1 MEARPGTNRLN
12 FSQRTFAHLA
22 AGSFA
27 LGCLLLRVF
36 PPNQYGFYPR
46 CPVFEY
52 FHVYCPGCG
61 ATRALAALLH
71 GQFAAAL
78 HYNAFFV
85 ILLPMLLAYF
95 GFSYIRLLRGSAIP
109 WPAISMRAIQLACA
123 AGFLFAIA
131 RNALH
136 FAL

>member
-1 MEARPGTNRLN
+1 MN
-12 FSQRTFAHLA
+12 FSKRIFAHLA
-22 AGSFA
+22 AGFFA
-27 LGCLLLRVF
+27 LGCALLRAY
-36 PPNQYGFYPR
+36 PPDRYAFYPQ

-109 WPAISMRAIQLACA
+109 WPAISARAVQLACA
-123 AGFLFAIA
+123 AALLFAIA

-136 FAL
+136 FTL